1 MPIEGLSDR
10 RRLPRLGIIRLG
22 LKVKNVKGIEYP
34 KEVDYFVCPSEV
46 QKVYG
51 EKPKELDVMIPC
63 ENIESCFPQYYKM
76 YGSTFGLK
84 CRGNGKTGTRI
95 NPKTHELE
103 DVSCVECPEKDNACK
118 PKGQLMVILPKINLA
133 GVYQITTSSVNGII
147 DVNSGIDYVRDP
159 SRVGRIAMVP
169 LLLRRE
175 LTETHH
181 EGQKQTHYTLKLVL
195 NMDVHFLNQLR
206 GETKRVL
213 LGPVYEPPTPD
224 DHNPALDP
232 VDVLEG
238 VVDEEIPEKA
248 STPTEAPKNAQET
261 NVAKPTGTVM
271 ATSGQ
276 ISAITKLIKGKS
288 DPIAVTEAIVNSYKV
303 TDWKDLTKTEAEE
316 IIGKLQKKGGI

>member
-22 LKVKNVKGIEYP
+22 LKAKNAKGVEYP
-34 KEVDYFVCPSEV
+34 KEMDYFVCPPEV

-84 CRGNGKTGTRI
+84 CRGNGKIATRI
-95 NPKTHELE
+95 NPETHELE
-103 DVSCVECPEKDNACK
+103 DVSCVDCENKDTACK
-118 PKGQLMVILPKINLA
+118 PRGQLMVILPKINLA
-133 GVYQITTSSVNGII
+133 GIYQITTSSVNSII

-175 LTETHH
+175 SMETHH
-181 EGQKQTHYTLKLVL
+181 EGQKQTHFTLKLVL

-224 DHNPALDP
+224 DHNPELDP

-238 VVDEEIPEKA
+238 VVDEEKPEKA
-248 STPTEAPKNAQET
+248 STTTEAPKNAQET
-261 NVAKPTGTVM
+261 NLAKPAGVPM

-276 ISAITKLIKGKS
+276 VSAITKLIKGKP
-288 DPIAVTEAIVNSYKV
+288 DPLAVTNAITDAYKV
-303 TDWKDLTKTEAEE
+303 SDWKELTKAEAEE
-316 IIGKLQKKGGI
+316 IIAKLQKKEAK